1 MMRTILVGIAALL
14 VAAGSIAT
22 AHEQSLHKGRAT
34 GGTVVSVSERGLV
47 LDTGAGN
54 VPVTVS
60 ETTKIERG
68 GAPVTREEIRKG
80 DHVEIFGTK
89 LETGELVAKEIIVH
103 GPEAQGHEGGA
114 AHHGQ

>member
-1 MMRTILVGIAALL
+1 MVRTILVGIVALL

-54 VPVTVS
+54 VLVTVS

-103 GPEAQGHEGGA
+103 GPEAPGHEGGA

>member
-1 MMRTILVGIAALL
+1 MVRTILVGIVALL

-34 GGTVVSVSERGLV
+34 GGTVVSVLERGLV
-47 LDTGAGN
+47 LETSTGK
-54 VPVTVS
+54 VSVTLS

-68 GAPVTREEIRKG
+68 DRPIAREEIKKG
-80 DHVEIFGTK
+80 DHVEVFGTK

-103 GPEAQGHEGGA
+103 GPEGPKHEGGA